1 METSAPDTTAA
12 DGEVATTEAAGE
24 DSVVNAV
31 QEALEAML
39 SKHNLVRDQFLAGNM
54 NPQMYIPISV
64 LLAHEKLGSVGAT
77 EASVIAAATRS
88 TRLGIDDHQSMVRP
102 LLKSKRNVVIL
113 RDIPSDAT
121 EHDIRELFVGA
132 PHAEL
137 IVSVKPEVN
146 NTWFVKFKLDEGTQ
160 DVVLWLRSQKFR
172 GQPVN
177 AAIKSEHFLRSFFP
191 LQLAGPPMPPMG
203 YQGLPRPPMDFG
215 GAPPPP
221 PIQDYSGMGWPG
233 MNGGEAMA
241 FAGKGMAGK
250 PGMPPPPPP
259 QYFGPQLPGFWQ
271 PWGARLQPPPLV
283 FLDATT
289 PASASMPVVAQQAS
303 PMGPE
308 ILDNVTGAHT
318 EEGKGKMAKGM
329 EKGKGKE
336 WGKGGKWGEEM
347 GKGGKW
353 GDEKGY
359 RGKPGD
365 EVYGKGKFGDDKGG
379 KGKWADDKG
388 GKGKAP
394 WGAWAKTNAEP
405 EPQADKGARRK
416 GGRSGGS
423 DSEGG
428 GTSGGK
434 GKAKWVVRS
443 SAPAEDSQEAA
454 TSLPNSGA
462 NATTYKHDFRKYDRS
477 QFDEVSRELHS
488 ETLVAPESVSAL
500 SSEIPIFRDSPTLEL
515 AAAA

>member
-12 DGEVATTEAAGE
+12 DGEMATEAAVE
-24 DSVVNAV
+24 DSASSAV

-64 LLAHEKLGSVGAT
+64 LLAHEKLSSIGAT

-88 TRLGIDDHQSMVRP
+88 TRLGIDDQQSMVRP

-113 RDIPSDAT
+113 RDIPSDVT

-132 PHAEL
+132 PHAET

-191 LQLAGPPMPPMG
+191 LQMAGPPMPPMG
-203 YQGLPRPPMDFG
+203 YQGMPRPPMDFG
-215 GAPPPP
+215 GQPPPP
-221 PIQDYSGMGWPG
+221 PMQDYSGMGWPG
-233 MNGGEAMA
+233 MNGGEAAMS
-241 FAGKGMAGK
+241 FAGKGMGGK
-250 PGMPPPPPP
+250 PGMPPPPPPP

-271 PWGARLQPPPLV
+271 PWGARLQPPPLE

-308 ILDNVTGAHT
+308 ILDNLTGAQT
-318 EEGKGKMAKGM
+318 EEGKGKSSKGA

-336 WGKGGKWGEEM
+336 LGKGGKWS
-347 GKGGKW
+347 
-353 GDEKGY
+353 DEKGY

-365 EVYGKGKFGDDKGG
+365 EVWGKGKFGDDKGG
-379 KGKWADDKG
+379 KGKYADDKG
-388 GKGKAP
+388 GKAKVHP
-394 WGAWAKTNAEP
+394 WSQASP
-405 EPQADKGARRK
+405 EHQSQTAQGARRK
-416 GGRSGGS
+416 GGRGGGS

-428 GTSGGK
+428 GTGGGK

-443 SAPAEDSQEAA
+443 SAPADESQEAA
-454 TSLPNSGA
+454 SGLPHSGA
-462 NATTYKHDFRKYDRS
+462 KATTYQHDFRKYDRS

-488 ETLVAPESVSAL
+488 ETLVAPESVAAL
-500 SSEIPIFRDSPTLEL
+500 SSEIPIFREPPTLEL
-515 AAAA
+515 AAAG